1 MNAQLASLDPMEGC
15 LRPLHVSPL
24 TSSGP
29 RRGVVAVFSSSKGQ
43 QRASRTRPP
52 VHPRVVAQFGTI
64 SVRTTGVQHDEHQR
78 APTNAYD
85 EATHRSPICS
95 FIREN
100 ADERRPA
107 PTAVGA
113 LITRRSQVQILPP
126 PPSKEPGQRPLRSGG
141 RASDLL
147 MGPDSYNSC
156 TTIALRDGTR
166 RSGHSCCRLTS
177 HGEWWVVLDGGVT

>member
-126 PPSKEPGQRPLRSGG
+126 PPSNTSSEALFARREGPLRSPVSTRCQCQCFVGDG
-141 RASDLL
+141 MRAVGFVGVR
-147 MGPDSYNSC
+147 GPS
-156 TTIALRDGTR
+156 A
-166 RSGHSCCRLTS
+166 
-177 HGEWWVVLDGGVT
+177 VGVARGYRH